1 MKDKKIEERLTLKQ
15 KRFFAVIVFALML
28 CFVGLLCYFV
38 GDPMLRFVSE
48 PQKFRAWV
56 DTKGFLGRLF
66 FIGMVFFQTVIAV
79 IPGEP
84 FEIGAG
90 YAFGAIE
97 GTILTIIG
105 ITAGSV
111 LIFWLTRHIGIRF
124 VEVFFPIEKIRSLKF
139 LQNTKKVRL
148 IIFLVFFIPG
158 TPKDLLSYFIGLTD
172 IKFSTWVLIAA
183 FARIPSII
191 TSTLGGNALGEEKYI
206 SAVIVFAIS
215 ALISAAGYFI
225 YGFIC
230 KRNDKKYIEHK
241 K

>member
-1 MKDKKIEERLTLKQ
+1 MKHKNLENRLSLKQ
-15 KRFFAVIVFALML
+15 KRFFAVLIFTLTL

-38 GDPMLRFVSE
+38 GDPMIRFVSE

-56 DTKGFLGRLF
+56 DDKGFLGKLF
-66 FIGMVFFQTVIAV
+66 FVGMVFFQTVIAV

-97 GTILTIIG
+97 GTLLTMIG
-105 ITAGSV
+105 ITLGSI

-172 IKFSTWVLIAA
+172 IKFSSWILIAA

-191 TSTLGGNALGEEKYI
+191 TSTMGGNALGERKYI
-206 SAVIVFAIS
+206 SAVVIFVIS
-215 ALISAAGYFI
+215 AIISATGYFI

-230 KRNDKKYIEHK
+230 RRNEKKG
-241 K
+241 